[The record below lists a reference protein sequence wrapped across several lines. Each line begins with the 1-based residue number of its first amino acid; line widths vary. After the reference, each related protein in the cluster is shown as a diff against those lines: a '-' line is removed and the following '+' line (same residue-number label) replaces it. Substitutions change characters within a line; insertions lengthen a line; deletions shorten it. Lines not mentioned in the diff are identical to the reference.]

1 MQTKLT
7 LRMNSALIE
16 RAKQYAQ
23 EHDVSLSQL
32 VAEYFAMLTAEG
44 YEKAAFEAALP
55 PITRSLLGILKES
68 SYDAEDYTRYME
80 AKHA

>member
-16 RAKQYAQ
+16 QAKQYAQ

-32 VAEYFAMLTAEG
+32 VAEYFAVLTAQDND
-44 YEKAAFEAALP
+44 KAAFEATLP
-55 PITRSLLGILKES
+55 PITRSLVGILKES
-68 SYDAEDYTRYME
+68 VYDPEAYKDYLAEKY
-80 AKHA
+80 A